1 MKFTKKI
8 ATILLSVCLI
18 VPCFSVMALAAN
30 GVIFFSDLETS
41 VGDEFTI
48 TGTAVVSGDV
58 IGDATI
64 HMTYDPSYMRFE
76 EGDGVNADTDGNLTF
91 RGSGDGSSDRIEFTM
106 KFQALQEGSTRLE
119 QGDAMVTD
127 SWTVESRQTV
137 FWKCLL
143 TVMDSSA
150 VIIICRVR
158 MMCMYPLHRSAAL
171 I

>member
-1 MKFTKKI
+1 MKMKFTKKI

-91 RGSGDGSSDRIEFTM
+91 KGSGDGSSDRIEFTM

-119 QGDAMVTD
+119 QGDATVTD
-127 SWTVESRQTV
+127 SDMRMLRSEQEIRARSRMLRVEQVSRLMVRSIPYPVISQT
-137 FWKCLL
+137 
-143 TVMDSSA
+143 A
-150 VIIICRVR
+150 
-158 MMCMYPLHRSAAL
+158 
-171 I
+171 